1 MIVCSTIEMQWSGS
15 LHEENFQVYSNPLFE
30 FDDNFKSSNVNPL
43 FEENDKDVEIKFSYG
58 IRALDI
64 SIVRLGTVGTYWVKQ
79 RSESPQRRHLRLGR
93 RRIELVLLDVG
104 TDKTKITRKPSS
116 NTGIQDT
123 INGER
128 ARAGAK
134 VKKSNPS
141 QQKMARSKT
150 SFKASMGNQ
159 AKGNATSIRIDDKDD
174 GKERSNDVKIC
185 RQDQKGALGN
195 RRPECSALG
204 YES

>member
-79 RSESPQRRHLRLGR
+79 RSESPQAMIGGWGLR
-93 RRIELVLLDVG
+93 DVESVSLCSVFG
-104 TDKTKITRKPSS
+104 T
-116 NTGIQDT
+116 
-123 INGER
+123 
-128 ARAGAK
+128 A
-134 VKKSNPS
+134 V
-141 QQKMARSKT
+141 
-150 SFKASMGNQ
+150 
-159 AKGNATSIRIDDKDD
+159 
-174 GKERSNDVKIC
+174 
-185 RQDQKGALGN
+185 
-195 RRPECSALG
+195 LG
-204 YES
+204 YE